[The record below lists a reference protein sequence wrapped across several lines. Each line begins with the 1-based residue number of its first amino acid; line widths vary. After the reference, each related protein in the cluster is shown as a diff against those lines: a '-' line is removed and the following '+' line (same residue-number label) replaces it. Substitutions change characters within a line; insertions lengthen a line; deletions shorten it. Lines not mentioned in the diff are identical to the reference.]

1 MLPRAD
7 RSHDQLLSILRATIV
22 AAIGGLVIGHVL
34 WLVGI
39 KFATDSQHV
48 NTWVL
53 VVAAVSFVVGVVGGL
68 LGLKYRRV
76 RATAKAAFLWC
87 LPISPVL
94 FSLSVLG
101 VTYL

>member
-1 MLPRAD
+1 M
-7 RSHDQLLSILRATIV
+7 RSVIV
-22 AAIGGLVIGHVL
+22 AGIGGLVIGHIL

-39 KFATDSQHV
+39 KFATATQSV
-48 NTWVL
+48 NSWVL
-53 VVAAVSFVVGVVGGL
+53 VVAGVSLALGVIGGL
-68 LGLKYRRV
+68 LGLRYHRQ
-76 RATAKAAFLWC
+76 RASAKAAFLWC

>member
-1 MLPRAD
+1 L
-7 RSHDQLLSILRATIV
+7 RSVIV
-22 AAIGGLVIGHVL
+22 AGIGGLVIGHIL

-39 KFATDSQHV
+39 KFATATQSV
-48 NTWVL
+48 NSWVL
-53 VVAAVSFVVGVVGGL
+53 VVAGVSLVVGVIGGL
-68 LGLKYRRV
+68 LGLRYHRR
-76 RATAKAAFLWC
+76 RASAKAAFLWC

>member
-1 MLPRAD
+1 VRAV
-7 RSHDQLLSILRATIV
+7 IV
-22 AAIGGLVIGHVL
+22 AGIGGLVIGHVL
-34 WLVGI
+34 WLLGI
-39 KFATDSQHV
+39 KLATETQSV
-48 NTWVL
+48 NAWVL
-53 VVAAVSFVVGVVGGL
+53 VVAAASFVVGIVGGL
-68 LGLKYRRV
+68 LGWRFHRQ

>member
-1 MLPRAD
+1 L
-7 RSHDQLLSILRATIV
+7 RSVIV
-22 AAIGGLVIGHVL
+22 AGIGGLVIGHIL

-39 KFATDSQHV
+39 KFATATQSV
-48 NTWVL
+48 NSWVL
-53 VVAAVSFVVGVVGGL
+53 VVAGVSLVIGVIGGL
-68 LGLKYRRV
+68 LGLRYHRR
-76 RATAKAAFLWC
+76 RASAKAAFLWC

>member
-1 MLPRAD
+1 
-7 RSHDQLLSILRATIV
+7 LRAVVV
-22 AAIGGLVIGHVL
+22 AGIGGLVIGHIL

-39 KFATDSQHV
+39 KFATDTSSV
-48 NTWVL
+48 NAWVL
-53 VVAAVSFVVGVVGGL
+53 VVAGVSFVIGVVGGL
-68 LGLKYRRV
+68 LGLRYRR
-76 RATAKAAFLWC
+76 RNASAKAAFLWC

>member
-1 MLPRAD
+1 L
-7 RSHDQLLSILRATIV
+7 RSVIV
-22 AAIGGLVIGHVL
+22 AGIGGLVIGHIL

-39 KFATDSQHV
+39 KFATATQSV
-48 NTWVL
+48 NSWVL
-53 VVAAVSFVVGVVGGL
+53 VVAGVSLVVGVIGGL
-68 LGLKYRRV
+68 LGLRYHRRG
-76 RATAKAAFLWC
+76 ASAKAAFLWC

>member
-1 MLPRAD
+1 MLPRVD
-7 RSHDQLLSILRATIV
+7 RPHDQLLSVLRATIV
-22 AAIGGLVIGHVL
+22 AAIGGLVIGHIL

-39 KFATDSQHV
+39 KLATDTQQV

-53 VVAAVSFVVGVVGGL
+53 VVAGVSFVIGIVGGF
-68 LGLKYRRV
+68 LGLKYHRV

>member
-1 MLPRAD
+1 M
-7 RSHDQLLSILRATIV
+7 RSVVV
-22 AAIGGLVIGHVL
+22 AGIGGLVIGHIL

-39 KFATDSQHV
+39 KFATETQSV
-48 NTWVL
+48 NSWVL
-53 VVAAVSFVVGVVGGL
+53 VVAVVSLLVGVIGGL
-68 LGLKYRRV
+68 LGLRYHRR
-76 RATAKAAFLWC
+76 RASAKAAFLWC